1 MLLRLGWL
9 KWCRGNA
16 VKVIVIGAGVVG
28 SSLAYRLAQAGVD
41 VTVID
46 RAGPAHGTTS
56 SSFAWINAN
65 SKVPEDYFSLNLAG
79 MSEHRAIREELGD
92 APWLHEGGNMVW
104 ATSDETSAELEAR
117 VARLQSWGY
126 PVEWLDRRAMTALE
140 PHVRFEPDV
149 EQGVLFP
156 TEGWIDGPLLAR
168 TFIDL
173 SRQQRAE
180 TRIPAEV
187 VSIDRSG
194 GRVTGV
200 TLAHGE
206 RLEADIVV
214 NCAGPSADRV
224 AALVDR
230 SLPLAPT
237 LGLTIRVSVDETVIG
252 RVMHAPRL
260 HMRPDESG
268 LVMLHHGDADAG
280 VEAGESARDWVRT
293 LIERAR
299 EYLPA
304 AGEIRLSRWSVV
316 TRPIPNDERTSA
328 GLVQS
333 IPGYAEV
340 VTHSGITLGPLL
352 ARLMT
357 AGIIT
362 GEVDPLLVPFSPDR
376 WA

>member
-1 MLLRLGWL
+1 
-9 KWCRGNA
+9 
-16 VKVIVIGAGVVG
+16 
-28 SSLAYRLAQAGVD
+28 
-41 VTVID
+41 
-46 RAGPAHGTTS
+46 
-56 SSFAWINAN
+56 
-65 SKVPEDYFSLNLAG
+65 
-79 MSEHRAIREELGD
+79 
-92 APWLHEGGNMVW
+92 
-104 ATSDETSAELEAR
+104 
-117 VARLQSWGY
+117 
-126 PVEWLDRRAMTALE
+126 VEWLDRRAMTALE

-237 LGLTIRVSVDETVIG
+237 LGLTVRVSVDETVIG

-260 HMRPDESG
+260 HMRPDEFG

-280 VEAGESARDWVRT
+280 VEAGESARDWVHT

-333 IPGYAEV
+333 ISGYAEV